1 LLFSSYCPDTSISQA
16 LRLQLDWELWL
27 VDDLK
32 PLPVPLASIRGGRT
46 KDALIIDDH
55 PIVREAI
62 KGVIEQ
68 SFADVR
74 VTECDGR
81 TSVVNRICG
90 ANWAFV
96 VLDMNLPERNGLDIL
111 KAVKASGNNVPVVAF
126 SLYSEEQYAA
136 RAIRAGAKAYV
147 SKAHPPRELVEV
159 IHLVLSGGGVR
170 RSPASAPPILSD
182 REVQVLS
189 LLTKGIS
196 RKEIAHVLRIG
207 EKTVNTY
214 RARLCVK
221 LKARSLVDLIRYAA
235 EEGFVD

>member
-1 LLFSSYCPDTSISQA
+1 MTQVDILEQSST
-16 LRLQLDWELWL
+16 LR
-27 VDDLK
+27 
-32 PLPVPLASIRGGRT
+32 PSHIRGART
-46 KDALIIDDH
+46 EDALIVDDH

-62 KGVIEQ
+62 RALLEK
-68 SFADVR
+68 SFPNLK

-90 ANWAFV
+90 GNWAFV

-111 KAVKASGNNVPVVAF
+111 KAVKSTGNEIPIVVF
-126 SLYSEEQYAA
+126 SLYAEEQYAA
-136 RAIRAGAKAYV
+136 RAIRAGAKAFV
-147 SKAHPPRELVEV
+147 SKDRPPSELVEV
-159 IHLVLSGGGVR
+159 IDIVLTGGGVR
-170 RSPASAPPILSD
+170 MVPVSARPTLSD

-196 RKEIAHVLRIG
+196 RKEIARMLRIG
-207 EKTVNTY
+207 EKTISTY
-214 RARLCVK
+214 RARLCLK

>member
-1 LLFSSYCPDTSISQA
+1 MIQAQILEPSSTF
-16 LRLQLDWELWL
+16 RL
-27 VDDLK
+27 
-32 PLPVPLASIRGGRT
+32 SHIRART
-46 KDALIIDDH
+46 KDALIVDDH

-62 KGVIEQ
+62 KALLEK
-68 SFADVR
+68 SFPDVR

-81 TSVVNRICG
+81 ISVVNRICG
-90 ANWAFV
+90 GNWAFV

-111 KAVKASGNNVPVVAF
+111 KAVKSAGNEVPIIVF
-126 SLYSEEQYAA
+126 SLYAEEQYAA

-147 SKAHPPRELVEV
+147 SKDRSPRELAEV
-159 IHLVLSGGGVR
+159 IDIVLAGGGVR
-170 RSPASAPPILSD
+170 MAPASAPPALSD

-196 RKEIAHVLRIG
+196 RKEIARMLGIG
-207 EKTVNTY
+207 EKTVSTY
-214 RARLCVK
+214 RARLGLK